1 MRLLF
6 TSSRAIC
13 ALQKKKVSQN
23 EEEPSKEETEIKL
36 KMDAGGSGA
45 IGSEIDRE
53 EEEAE
58 NEILRDRFRLCT
70 ISIAEAEGLI
80 CYSKYPYEFFK
91 FSIRCLLLYSILKI
105 SSIF

>member
-1 MRLLF
+1 MC
-6 TSSRAIC
+6 TSE
-13 ALQKKKVSQN
+13 KKVSQN
-23 EEEPSKEETEIKL
+23 EEEPIKKEETEIKL

-45 IGSEIDRE
+45 TGSEIDRE

-91 FSIRCLLLYSILKI
+91 FSIRCLLLHSILKI

>member
-1 MRLLF
+1 
-6 TSSRAIC
+6 
-13 ALQKKKVSQN
+13 
-23 EEEPSKEETEIKL
+23 
-36 KMDAGGSGA
+36 MDAGGSGA

-80 CYSKYPYEFFK
+80 CRSMYLYEFFYVFNSLLIVVFYSEIFQYFLSSEAVWNGN
-91 FSIRCLLLYSILKI
+91 FSTDYDLRL
-105 SSIF
+105 